1 MQVRL
6 VDVRTH
12 QPLSIN
18 FKVLDLV
25 TRLAMKITTP
35 DIETASELVQDIAN
49 HFKIWEL
56 QTKAS
61 FPCLQ
66 SELEKINEDIEQSN
80 TLKIHFAANMSE
92 NINNLKASIVRAEAS
107 HMIDDTEGVRREYAG
122 VM

>member
-12 QPLSIN
+12 KPLSIN

-56 QTKAS
+56 
-61 FPCLQ
+61 
-66 SELEKINEDIEQSN
+66 
-80 TLKIHFAANMSE
+80 
-92 NINNLKASIVRAEAS
+92 
-107 HMIDDTEGVRREYAG
+107 
-122 VM
+122 